1 MGEASVMNKS
11 VVKKNPNPDFFLPD
25 LCNQQSFL
33 FLVLLAE
40 LLVILLVLASE
51 GLLGFSWTQLALT
64 SLFVQ
69 WVVLASAGLLC
80 SVRPLLLKQK
90 SLVISVSL
98 GYGLIIL
105 VTLFFSVLA
114 EWLLLTPGEH
124 WGRNQWGSLGKNMI
138 ISLVMS
144 GLAFRYFYLSHQ
156 LRRKEQAELNSR
168 IQALQSRIRPHFLFN
183 SMNIITSLISVDPE
197 TAELV
202 VEDLSTLFR
211 ASLTEAS
218 GEAVTLEEEL
228 QLCDKY
234 IHIESLRLDDRL
246 EVNWK
251 VNVDTQET
259 TIPLLSLQPLIEN
272 AIYHGIQPLPEGG
285 TVEIDIY
292 SEDGVIH
299 IDVENP
305 VPTQSPRLDG
315 VRKDGNQMALDNIK
329 SRLTVMYGDEAV
341 LESSLEDGQYKV
353 HMAYPL
359 Q

>member
-1 MGEASVMNKS
+1 MPMNKNS
-11 VVKKNPNPDFFLPD
+11 NPDFFLPD

-40 LLVILLVLASE
+40 LLVIVLVLASE
-51 GLLGFSWTQLALT
+51 GLLEFGWAQLALT

-69 WVVLASAGLLC
+69 WVVLSSAGVLCTIRPWLL
-80 SVRPLLLKQK
+80 QQE
-90 SLVISVSL
+90 SLVVSVSL
-98 GYGLIIL
+98 GYGMIML
-105 VTLFFSVLA
+105 VALVFSFMA
-114 EWLLLTPGEH
+114 EWLLLVPGEE
-124 WGRNQWGSLGKNMI
+124 WGSQQWGILGRNMI
-138 ISLVMS
+138 ITLIMA
-144 GLAFRYFYLSHQ
+144 GLAFRYFYLAHQ

-246 EVNWK
+246 EVNWR
-251 VNVDTQET
+251 VNVDTREV

-285 TVEIDIY
+285 AVDIGIEAI
-292 SEDGVIH
+292 EDMIH
-299 IDVENP
+299 ITIENP
-305 VPTQSPRLDG
+305 VPEASPRLDG
-315 VRKDGNQMALDNIK
+315 VRKDGNQMALENIK
-329 SRLTVMYGDEAV
+329 SRLSVMYGERA
-341 LESSLEDGQYKV
+341 SLSTRLDGNRFRV
-353 HMAYPL
+353 EIIYPK
-359 Q
+359 